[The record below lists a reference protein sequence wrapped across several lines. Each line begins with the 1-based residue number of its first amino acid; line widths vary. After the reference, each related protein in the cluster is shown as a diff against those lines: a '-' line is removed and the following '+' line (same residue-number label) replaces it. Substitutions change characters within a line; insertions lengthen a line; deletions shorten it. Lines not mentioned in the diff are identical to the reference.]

1 MESCNLSMME
11 RFDCEAL
18 REKRARA
25 ISVIADDQRLRDS
38 LAAQIRNIE
47 MQIAHKRAD
56 MEQLRSRLPEP
67 TLPGFVGVDRTGRP
81 RRPRLSDLAVDIA
94 QATAQQVQDRR
105 VINRLSDDIVRLEAR
120 LPPLRQALWE
130 RTERL
135 NEAISA
141 RACITTTM
149 RNKGCIGA

>member
-67 TLPGFVGVDRTGRP
+67 TLPGFVALTGQDDLDDPVFQTWLLISHKQRCS
-81 RRPRLSDLAVDIA
+81 RCRIGGLS
-94 QATAQQVQDRR
+94 TA
-105 VINRLSDDIVRLEAR
+105 
-120 LPPLRQALWE
+120 
-130 RTERL
+130 
-135 NEAISA
+135 
-141 RACITTTM
+141 
-149 RNKGCIGA
+149 